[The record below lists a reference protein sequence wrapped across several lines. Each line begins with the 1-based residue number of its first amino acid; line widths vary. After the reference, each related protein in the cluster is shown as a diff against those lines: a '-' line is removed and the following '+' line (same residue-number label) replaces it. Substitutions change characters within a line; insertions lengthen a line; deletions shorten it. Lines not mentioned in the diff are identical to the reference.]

1 MDRRQVLLAR
11 LDDIG
16 CSLQGSG
23 SALALLALGSAG
35 LETGRLDERSD
46 LDFFVLVEADAK
58 QRFLADLDWLERARP
73 IAYRFRNTVDGYKVL
88 FDDGVY
94 GEFAVSEPAELPG
107 IPYAP
112 GRIVWKQPQVDD
124 AVALPTLPLP
134 ARGGEGRSTEWLL
147 GEALSNL
154 YVGLSRFYRGE
165 KLSAARLIQVYA
177 VDRILELAER
187 IEPEGDAGRDCFSN
201 ERRFEQRFPG
211 LANELPAF
219 QQGYGQSRESARAIL
234 DFLERRFEVN
244 AAMARA
250 IREMC

>member
-11 LDDIG
+11 LDDVG
-16 CSLQGSG
+16 RSLQGTG
-23 SALALLALGSAG
+23 SALALLALGSVG
-35 LETGRLDERSD
+35 LETDRLDEHSD
-46 LDFFVLVEADAK
+46 LDFFVLVEAGAK
-58 QRFLADLDWLERARP
+58 ERFLADLGWLERARP
-73 IAYRFRNTVDGYKVL
+73 VAYRFRNTVDGYKVL

-94 GEFAVSEPAELPG
+94 GEFAVFEPDELPG
-107 IPYAP
+107 IPFAP

-124 AVALPTLPLP
+124 AVAVPVL
-134 ARGGEGRSTEWLL
+134 RGREEAPSGTEWLL

-177 VDRILELAER
+177 VDRILDLAER
-187 IEPEGDAGRDCFSN
+187 IEPAGAASRDRFSL

-211 LANELPAF
+211 LASELPAF
-219 QQGYGQSRESARAIL
+219 QQGYERSRESARAIL

>member
-1 MDRRQVLLAR
+1 MDRRQLLLAR

-16 CSLQGSG
+16 RSLADTG
-23 SALALLALGSAG
+23 SALALLALGSVG
-35 LETGRLDERSD
+35 LETDRLDERSD
-46 LDFFVLVEADAK
+46 LDFFVLVEAGRK
-58 QRFLADLDWLERARP
+58 ERFLADLDWLERARP

-94 GEFAVSEPAELPG
+94 GEFAVFEPAELPG
-107 IPYAP
+107 IPFAP

-124 AVALPTLPLP
+124 AVAVPVL
-134 ARGGEGRSTEWLL
+134 AGQGASRSGTEWLL
-147 GEALSNL
+147 GEALTNL
-154 YVGLSRFYRGE
+154 YVGLSRFHRGE

-177 VDRILELAER
+177 VDRILDLAER
-187 IEPEGDAGRDCFSN
+187 TEPAATASRDSFAN

-219 QQGYGQSRESARAIL
+219 QQGYERSRESAGAIL